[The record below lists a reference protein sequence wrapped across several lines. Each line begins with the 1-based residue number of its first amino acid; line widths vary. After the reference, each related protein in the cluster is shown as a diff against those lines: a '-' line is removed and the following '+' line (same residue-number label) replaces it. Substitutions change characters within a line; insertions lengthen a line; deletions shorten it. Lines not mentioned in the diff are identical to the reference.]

1 MLAFYSAQCNK
12 LLINLICINR
22 CQNQPETIV
31 SSAVAPSAIGQL
43 YADHHHWL
51 VRWLVARTRCPHWAS
66 DVSQETFCRLI
77 EKGIPSPLRDA
88 RSYLTVVARRLL
100 VDDIRRRELEQAL
113 VDAAAMLGGQ
123 VDELTPDRIVEA
135 VQMLEGLMALLTPLP
150 ADVREAFL
158 LRRVDGLGHAE
169 IAARLGISDRT
180 VKRHVA
186 RAYALCYTL
195 AFDD

>member
-1 MLAFYSAQCNK
+1 M
-12 LLINLICINR
+12 
-22 CQNQPETIV
+22 

-51 VRWLVARTRCPHWAS
+51 VRWLQARTRCPHWAL

-77 EKGIPSPLRDA
+77 EKGLPSPLRDA
-88 RSYLTVVARRLL
+88 RSYLAVVARRLL
-100 VDDIRRRELEQAL
+100 VDDIRRRDLEQAL
-113 VDAAAMLGGQ
+113 ADAAALLGGH
-123 VDELTPDRIVEA
+123 VEELTPDRIVEA
-135 VQMLEGLMALLTPLP
+135 VQMLEGLMALLAGLP

-158 LRRVDGLGHAE
+158 LRRVDRLGHAE

-186 RAYALCYTL
+186 RAYTLCYVL
-195 AFDD
+195 AFGED